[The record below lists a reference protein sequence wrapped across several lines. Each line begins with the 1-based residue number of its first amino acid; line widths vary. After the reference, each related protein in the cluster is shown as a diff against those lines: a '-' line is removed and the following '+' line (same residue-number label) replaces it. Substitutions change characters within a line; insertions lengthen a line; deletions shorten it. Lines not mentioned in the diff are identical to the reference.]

1 MPGLP
6 LYAGR
11 LVEGGL
17 LLTSPWRIHGDR
29 TSKAPRGSYVKAEGA
44 PDPAHVVRE
53 AAPHSVSIYYMS
65 VPETRE
71 DLSASDLHRQKR
83 QNAKSAHERKKVV
96 RAVGRGS

>member
-1 MPGLP
+1 MEGL
-6 LYAGR
+6 AVTVR
-11 LVEGGL
+11 RADTDTVI
-17 LLTSPWRIHGDR
+17 T
-29 TSKAPRGSYVKAEGA
+29 PRGSYVKAEGA

-83 QNAKSAHERKKVV
+83 QNAKNVHERKKVV

>member
-44 PDPAHVVRE
+44 PDPAHVVSE
-53 AAPHSVSIYYMS
+53 AAPHSVSIYVS

-83 QNAKSAHERKKVV
+83 QNAKNAHEKKKVV
-96 RAVGRGS
+96 RGLGRGS

>member
-6 LYAGR
+6 PYAGQ

-29 TSKAPRGSYVKAEGA
+29 TSKAPRGFYVKAEGA
-44 PDPAHVVRE
+44 PDPAHVVSE
-53 AAPHSVSIYYMS
+53 AAPHSVSMYMS